1 MEINI
6 NSPRYYKD
14 IYGIDN
20 EIYQLCQNI
29 HIFFKEKKYSE
40 LINIVGIV
48 PIIAPQEFINQ
59 GKYKEKKFCSTTY
72 GFADV
77 QLFIDYNSYV
87 NGSIEEKKVYIIT
100 NVLKSVKAIKS
111 KGKIDYKLFE
121 SDMME
126 FCENNNI
133 EI

>member
-6 NSPRYYKD
+6 NSPIYYKD

-20 EIYQLCQNI
+20 EIAQLCQKI

-48 PIIAPQEFINQ
+48 PIIVPSEFINQ
-59 GKYKEKKFCSTTY
+59 RKYKEKKFCSTTY

-77 QLFIDYNSYV
+77 QLFTDYNLYV
-87 NGSIEEKKVYIIT
+87 NGSIEQKKIYIVT
-100 NVLKSVKAIKS
+100 NVLRSINAIKG
-111 KGKIDYKLFE
+111 KGKIDYKRFE

-126 FCENNNI
+126 FCNINNI
-133 EI
+133 DI

>member
-14 IYGIDN
+14 VYGIDD

-29 HIFFKEKKYSE
+29 HMFFKEKKYSE

-48 PIIAPQEFINQ
+48 PIIAPQELINQ
-59 GKYKEKKFCSTTY
+59 GKYKEKRLCSPTY

-77 QLFIDYNSYV
+77 QLFIDYDSYV
-87 NGSIEEKKVYIIT
+87 NGNIEDKKILIVT
-100 NVLKSVKAIKS
+100 NVLKSVKAIKG
-111 KGKIDYKLFE
+111 KGKIDYKSFE
-121 SDMME
+121 TDMVG
-126 FCENNNI
+126 FCNHHNI
-133 EI
+133 DL

>member
-14 IYGIDN
+14 VYGIDS
-20 EIYQLCQNI
+20 EIYQLCQKM
-29 HIFFKEKKYSE
+29 HDFFKEKKYSD

-59 GKYKEKKFCSTTY
+59 GKYRGKKFCSTVY

-87 NGSIEEKKVYIIT
+87 NGSIEEKKSYIVK
-100 NVLKSVKAIKS
+100 NVLKSVKAIKG
-111 KGKIDYKLFE
+111 KGKINYKLFE
-121 SDMME
+121 LDMME

-133 EI
+133 DI